1 MNSSPDFGNY
11 AWMGLLAFCGA
22 FMRAARWYDPDT
34 KKFLLWKMLMEL
46 PVAFASGAVAI
57 GVGSYFNWDLR
68 IVGGIA
74 GLLGLLGPA
83 ALDAVLTFFKAKLG
97 VEK

>member
-1 MNSSPDFGNY
+1 
-11 AWMGLLAFCGA
+11 MGLLAFCGA
-22 FMRAARWYDPDT
+22 FMRAARWYDPIT
-34 KKFLLWKMLMEL
+34 KKFLPWKMVMEI

-57 GVGSYFNWDLR
+57 GIGSFYNWDLP
-68 IVGGIA
+68 IIGGIA

-83 ALDAVLTFFKAKLG
+83 AFETMLTFIRRKIG